1 MRFEQFEDRRL
12 LALSDLDPAV
22 VDGPNTG
29 TIGREINVYAD
40 VANLWSGATGNYTAV
55 YALTTNV
62 NNPVTSAYWPLK
74 TVTRPS
80 IAGNGHDRWTESVPI
95 PTWAPAGLNRL
106 ILIADPS
113 NFIAEG
119 NEGNNLEFDAGTI
132 ILSSPSVPADL
143 KGDWVDVQNT
153 ATQWG
158 QTVAVQKVVVQNAG
172 AGAAGAFQV
181 QWYLSRDKFGSS
193 DDILLPQT
201 NGATSYT
208 HGGIAANSYGPEF
221 AVNLKLPNALPSG
234 WSGSNFFVVM
244 KTDSAGQVQETN
256 ESNNFGGAP
265 NATYDWDNVTIENPV
280 QPADLKGDWVDVQN
294 AATQWGQT
302 VAVQKVVVQ
311 NAGAGAAGAFQVQW
325 YLSRDK
331 FGSSDDILL
340 PQTNGATS
348 YTHGG
353 IAANSYGP
361 EFAVNLKLPNAL
373 PSGWSGSNFF
383 VVMKT
388 DSAGQV
394 QETNESNNFG
404 GAPSATY
411 DWDNVTITA
420 PPSQDVH
427 LTNVRFVSQVIGP
440 NNHLCQFASA
450 AMLMSQAFGFGGT
463 RSMMQA
469 LAFKA
474 TGNVYADPGGADVLQ
489 TTRAVEIYTGS
500 DTTVTGNAGWLTYEE
515 VKQALRNGHAVS
527 IGLNYEFLGNARA
540 DHYKNNGV
548 FVGGHQVVVTGFSEV
563 NQTWTF
569 FDPLQP
575 TERETTVSSTTFR
588 QAVDAQ
594 GGNGYWVSGWY
605 FK

>member
-1 MRFEQFEDRRL
+1 MSVFSEKSNRPVEKPSRHRTSKKPRRPQPRRLRFEQFEDRRL

-153 ATQWG
+153 
-158 QTVAVQKVVVQNAG
+158 
-172 AGAAGAFQV
+172 
-181 QWYLSRDKFGSS
+181 
-193 DDILLPQT
+193 
-201 NGATSYT
+201 
-208 HGGIAANSYGPEF
+208 
-221 AVNLKLPNALPSG
+221 
-234 WSGSNFFVVM
+234 
-244 KTDSAGQVQETN
+244 
-256 ESNNFGGAP
+256 
-265 NATYDWDNVTIENPV
+265 
-280 QPADLKGDWVDVQN
+280 
-294 AATQWGQT
+294 ATQWGQT